1 MAKKQKCELCG
12 KRKFLFQVIKE
23 KQEIK
28 ACSNCITD
36 QLLTGWS
43 R

>member
-1 MAKKQKCELCG
+1 MIRKPRCEICG
-12 KRKFLFQVIKE
+12 KKSALFYTYTTLT
-23 KQEIK
+23 EIK
-28 ACSNCITD
+28 ACSECITD

>member
-1 MAKKQKCELCG
+1 MKSKCNICNKKKN
-12 KRKFLFQVIKE
+12 LFNVNKDGR
-23 KQEIK
+23 EIL